1 MAEAKAVLTKG
12 YLIVIVVVCA
22 VALLLWSRSRGQTK
36 TNLDLPASTTDAQLG
51 QELRGLTKL
60 ECLGL
65 VGCDKITDAGLA
77 HLKGLTKLLGS
88 PFLWRMG

>member
-1 MAEAKAVLTKG
+1 MSEAKAVPMKR

-60 ECLGL
+60 EKLNLYRCG
-65 VGCDKITDAGLA
+65 KITAAGVQSLQKA
-77 HLKGLTKLLGS
+77 LPDCRIMKNIS
-88 PFLWRMG
+88 IR